1 MAIDRIEA
9 VTYGV
14 TDVPTCRRFF
24 EDFGLEL
31 VEDGAGGATFRTPVN
46 QFLHLRP
53 ADDPSLPPGLEQGST
68 IREVTWGVDT
78 EDALDALASN
88 LSKDRDVRPTPD
100 GAIHTFDESG
110 YAIAFAVSQPT
121 EAEFATRTPNV
132 TGSVGRWNEELTGYG
147 RARPIRVCHLAL
159 NIVKEGRERAEAFYA
174 ERLNF
179 RPVDRVLKMGTF
191 LQCEGDWDQH
201 NFLLCHRPDEY
212 GINHTAW
219 EVRDFDE
226 VIEGGNYMLS
236 QGWEEARV
244 LGRHT
249 VGSNVFRFFH
259 APCGGRVE
267 YAADMSRVD
276 DSYETPRVHEETP
289 PHHIWILKSNKDKE
303 EAR

>member
-1 MAIDRIEA
+1 LAIQRIES
-9 VTYGV
+9 VVYGV
-14 TDVPTCRRFF
+14 EDVPTCVRFF

-31 VEDGAGGATFRTPVN
+31 VETDEGGATFRTPVN
-46 QFLHLRP
+46 QKLHLRRL
-53 ADDPSLPPGLEQGST
+53 DDESLPPALEEGST
-68 IREVTWGVDT
+68 LREVTWGVDT
-78 EDALDALASN
+78 PDALAA
-88 LSKDRDVRPTPD
+88 LAADLAADRDVRESND
-100 GAIHTFDESG
+100 GAIHTTDESG
-110 YAIAFAVSQPT
+110 YAIAFAVEDVT
-121 EAEFATRTPNV
+121 EVDLIPREPNV
-132 TGSVGRWNEELTGYG
+132 TGSVGRWNSELTGYG

-159 NIVKEGRERAEAFYA
+159 NIAKEGRQTAEAFYA

-191 LQCEGDWDQH
+191 MQCEGDWDQH
-201 NFLLCHRPDEY
+201 NFLLCHRPDVF

-226 VIEGGNYMLS
+226 VVEGGNYMLD
-236 QGWEEARV
+236 QGWEEARL

-289 PHHIWILKSNKDKE
+289 PHHIWVLKANAKE
-303 EAR
+303 GKP

>member
-1 MAIDRIEA
+1 VAIQRIESL
-9 VTYGV
+9 VYGV
-14 TDVPTCRRFF
+14 EDVDTCTRFF

-31 VEDGAGGATFRTPVN
+31 VESGEAGATFRTPVN
-46 QFLHLRP
+46 QRLHLRR
-53 ADDPSLPPGLEQGST
+53 AGDASLPPALEQGST
-68 IREVTWGVDT
+68 LREATWGVDT
-78 EDALDALASN
+78 QEALDALAADLAS
-88 LSKDRDVRPTPD
+88 DREVSESAD
-100 GAIHTFDESG
+100 GSIHTTDESG
-110 YAIAFAVSQPT
+110 YAIAFAVESPVAVDIDPR
-121 EAEFATRTPNV
+121 EPNV
-132 TGSVGRWNEELTGYG
+132 TGDVGRWNAELTGYG
-147 RARPIRVCHLAL
+147 RAHPIRVCHLAI
-159 NIVKEGRERAEAFYA
+159 NIPKEGREKAEAFYA

-179 RPVDRVLKMGTF
+179 RAVDRVLKMGTF
-191 LQCEGDWDQH
+191 MQVEGDWDQH
-201 NFLLCHRPDEY
+201 NFLLCHRPDAY

-226 VIEGGNYMLS
+226 VIEGGNHMLA

-289 PHHIWILKSNKDKE
+289 PHHIWILKGGEK
-303 EAR
+303 